1 MIKIIN
7 VWKGSNNLTKII
19 SLFVGILVA
28 YGLIYGIGD
37 GALYTLAPKSNE
49 YVIARTSSDN
59 IKDVFIKKTSDSWH
73 IEPISA
79 KNVSHMKVSVGDTVS
94 VQRYWWFGNHTYVK
108 DIQR

>member
-7 VWKGSNNLTKII
+7 MWKGSSSLAKII
-19 SLFVGILVA
+19 LLFVGILAV

-49 YVIARTSSDN
+49 YVVARTSLDN
-59 IKDVFIKKTSDSWH
+59 IKDVFVKKTSDSWN
-73 IEPISA
+73 IEPIPA

-108 DIQR
+108 DIQK

>member
-1 MIKIIN
+1 MTKIIN
-7 VWKGSNNLTKII
+7 MWKGSNNVTKII
-19 SLFVGILVA
+19 SLFVGILAA
-28 YGLIYGIGD
+28 YGLIYSIGD
-37 GALYTLAPKSNE
+37 VALYTLAPKSNE

-59 IKDVFIKKTSDSWH
+59 IKDVFIKKTSDSWN

-108 DIQR
+108 EIQK

>member
-1 MIKIIN
+1 MTKIIN
-7 VWKGSNNLTKII
+7 IWKGSNGLAKII
-19 SLFVGILVA
+19 LLFIGILVA

-37 GALYTLAPKSNE
+37 GALYTLVPKSND
-49 YVIARTSSDN
+49 YVVARTSSDN
-59 IKDVFIKKTSDSWH
+59 IKDVFVKKTSDSWN

-108 DIQR
+108 DIQE